1 MYSQIAM
8 KNFYFFAKANLKE
21 GFALAQY
28 KTVTLKFSFLQSKK
42 RKDFKDVALYLWMHT
57 NVSFFLYR
65 LTSN

>member
-42 RKDFKDVALYLWMHT
+42 RTPKVKKTMSKPEQMQFKYE
-57 NVSFFLYR
+57 NQI
-65 LTSN
+65 